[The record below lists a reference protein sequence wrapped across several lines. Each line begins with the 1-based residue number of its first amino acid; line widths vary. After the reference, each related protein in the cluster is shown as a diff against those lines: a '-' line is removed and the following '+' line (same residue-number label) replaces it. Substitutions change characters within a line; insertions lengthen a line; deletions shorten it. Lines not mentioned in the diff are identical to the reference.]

1 MSEYDIIVHEVVA
14 LTPPRV
20 CLEGSASPI
29 CYDGKYVDAILE
41 MKNQRDKLHQY
52 QKRITKLT
60 DRETAI
66 ARECLARGQ
75 KSKALLALRRKKY
88 QESLLAKTDLQL
100 EQLQQLTSDIEFA
113 SVQKDVLFG
122 LQQGTKVLNQIHAEM
137 GGIDNVE
144 KLLGESAEA
153 RAYEREISQM
163 LGGKMS
169 NAEEDEVEDELEA
182 LEKEVNGIK
191 TPEVPILPSAPS
203 AELKDPEAE
212 EAARKLKAR
221 MRAQAR
227 VKTNEETGRQAAEPM
242 LA

>member
-1 MSEYDIIVHEVVA
+1 
-14 LTPPRV
+14 
-20 CLEGSASPI
+20 
-29 CYDGKYVDAILE
+29 

-52 QKRITKLT
+52 QKRIIKLT

-75 KSKALLALRRKKY
+75 KPKALLALRRKKY
-88 QESLLAKTDLQL
+88 QETLLAKTDLQL

-153 RAYEREISQM
+153 RAYEREISEM

-191 TPEVPILPSAPS
+191 TPEVPVLPSAPNL
-203 AELKDPEAE
+203 ELEDPDADEAT
-212 EAARKLKAR
+212 RKLKAK

-227 VKTNEETGRQAAEPM
+227 ARANEEAGKQAAEPM
-242 LA
+242 LV

>member
-1 MSEYDIIVHEVVA
+1 
-14 LTPPRV
+14 
-20 CLEGSASPI
+20 
-29 CYDGKYVDAILE
+29 

-52 QKRITKLT
+52 QKRIIKLT
-60 DRETAI
+60 DRETAV

-75 KSKALLALRRKKY
+75 KTKALLALRRKKY

-122 LQQGTKVLNQIHAEM
+122 LQQGTKVLNQIHAEI

-153 RAYEREISQM
+153 RAYEREISEM

-191 TPEVPILPSAPS
+191 TPEVPVLPSAPNL
-203 AELKDPEAE
+203 ELKDPDADEAT
-212 EAARKLKAR
+212 RKLKAK

-227 VKTNEETGRQAAEPM
+227 ARANEEAGKQAAEPM

>member
-1 MSEYDIIVHEVVA
+1 
-14 LTPPRV
+14 
-20 CLEGSASPI
+20 
-29 CYDGKYVDAILE
+29 

-52 QKRITKLT
+52 QKRIVKLT

-75 KSKALLALRRKKY
+75 KPKALLALRRKKY
-88 QESLLAKTDLQL
+88 QETLLTKTDLQL

-153 RAYEREISQM
+153 RAYEREISGM
-163 LGGKMS
+163 LAGKMS
-169 NAEEDEVEDELEA
+169 NAAEDEVEDELEA
-182 LEKEVNGIK
+182 LEKEVHGIKEVDGIK
-191 TPEVPILPSAPS
+191 TPKFPVLPSAPNL
-203 AELKDPEAE
+203 ELKDPDADEAT
-212 EAARKLKAR
+212 RKLKAK

-227 VKTNEETGRQAAEPM
+227 TRANEATGKQAAEPM